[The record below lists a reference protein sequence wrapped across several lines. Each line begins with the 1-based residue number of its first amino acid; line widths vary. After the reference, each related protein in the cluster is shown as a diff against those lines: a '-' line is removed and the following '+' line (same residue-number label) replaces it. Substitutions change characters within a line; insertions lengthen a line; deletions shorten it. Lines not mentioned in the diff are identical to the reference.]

1 MVAEALFLLPYQ
13 MSTVVN
19 SFLSNE
25 LASNRILFESQLP
38 VFGKKV
44 CLHANE
50 QTSDFPTF
58 ANNPMFSFPNRNR
71 YSSFSNDRSEPNRS
85 LSKIVLVY

>member
-25 LASNRILFESQLP
+25 LASNRILFKSQLL
-38 VFGKKV
+38 VFGEKGLFACQRTNKG
-44 CLHANE
+44 LSHFRE
-50 QTSDFPTF
+50 QF
-58 ANNPMFSFPNRNR
+58 N
-71 YSSFSNDRSEPNRS
+71 
-85 LSKIVLVY
+85 VLVSKQEQIFVIRE